1 MYDRRYACSE
11 QYGGDFFGYRTS
23 GSKSFQVGF
32 SLRVNESAERAV
44 TIEDGSMFSHK
55 GYYLGKVCP
64 NVFRPLFGE
73 IEILLELRVIR
84 HDLCNTVPPV
94 LHLAS
99 FCYPILLLP
108 T

>member
-1 MYDRRYACSE
+1 MNMYDSGYACSE

-32 SLRVNESAERAV
+32 SLRVNESTEGAV
-44 TIEDGSMFSHK
+44 PIAVGNMFSHE

-64 NVFRPLFGE
+64 
-73 IEILLELRVIR
+73 
-84 HDLCNTVPPV
+84 V
-94 LHLAS
+94 LHLAN
-99 FCYPILLLP
+99 FCYLILLLP